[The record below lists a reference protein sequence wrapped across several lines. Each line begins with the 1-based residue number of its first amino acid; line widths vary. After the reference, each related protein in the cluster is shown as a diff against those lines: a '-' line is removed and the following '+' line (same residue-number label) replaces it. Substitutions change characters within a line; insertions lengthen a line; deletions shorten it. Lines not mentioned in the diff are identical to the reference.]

1 MNVISIDYSEMYY
14 SSVAKTP
21 VPDKRTGKFVQIRH
35 NDTEYLVFSP
45 KEFAPYHADLVKQF
59 CSDRGLNGSYD
70 SRSKRFDIHDPGWVI
85 VGGGKYEYEIDKSE
99 KHIRLYDNSLAYGR
113 FDNEGL
119 KEKIFL
125 INGMSDYK
133 VQIE

>member
-1 MNVISIDYSEMYY
+1 MNVISIDYSEIYY

-45 KEFAPYHADLVKQF
+45 KEFAPYHADIVERF
-59 CSDRGLNGSYD
+59 CLEKGLHGSYD

-85 VGGGKYEYEIDKSE
+85 VGGGKFEIDKAE
-99 KHIRLYDNSLAYGR
+99 KYIRLYDNSMAYGR

>member
-1 MNVISIDYSEMYY
+1 M
-14 SSVAKTP
+14 
-21 VPDKRTGKFVQIRH
+21 
-35 NDTEYLVFSP
+35 
-45 KEFAPYHADLVKQF
+45 
-59 CSDRGLNGSYD
+59 
-70 SRSKRFDIHDPGWVI
+70 
-85 VGGGKYEYEIDKSE
+85 GGGKFEIDKAE
-99 KHIRLYDNSLAYGR
+99 KYIRLYDNSMAYGR